1 MKGKHLHL
9 LPRAAEVLIDAVA
22 RDEPGVLCYLWL
34 QDLDDERHISVFECY
49 VNKDACKAHEA
60 TEAYS
65 RFAEAVSPY
74 AEGLDINYAE
84 WKDGTL
90 VGVDRFVRDQV

>member
-1 MKGKHLHL
+1 MKGEHLHL
-9 LPRAAEVLIDAVA
+9 LPRAAKVLIDTVT

-34 QDLDDERHISVFECY
+34 QDLNDKRHLSVFECY
-49 VNKDACKAHEA
+49 VNKDTCKAHEA

-65 RFAEAVSPY
+65 QFAKAVGPY
-74 AEGLDINYAE
+74 AEGLDINYAK

-90 VGVDRFVRDQV
+90 A

>member
-1 MKGKHLHL
+1 MKGEHLHL
-9 LPRAAEVLIDAVA
+9 LPRAAKVLIDTVT

-34 QDLDDERHISVFECY
+34 QDLNDERHLSIFECY
-49 VNKDACKAHEA
+49 VDKDACKAHEA

-65 RFAEAVSPY
+65 RFAEAVGPY

-84 WKDGTL
+84 WNDGTL
-90 VGVDRFVRDQV
+90 A